1 MLTNYEPYKKRLTR
15 EIAAIRTEITATMND
30 LRSQAFHMIKWK
42 RRKKQRL
49 IETQTMKA
57 LNGGDAFY
65 EAMLQRPTI
74 EFVETTLL
82 SKFYAALVV
91 GNTKEETEY
100 LKLLVRLVDANS

>member
-1 MLTNYEPYKKRLTR
+1 MKSKK
-15 EIAAIRTEITATMND
+15 IIRSKHQTIKSKN
-30 LRSQAFHMIKWK
+30 MIRWK

-65 EAMLQRPTI
+65 EAMLQRPTV